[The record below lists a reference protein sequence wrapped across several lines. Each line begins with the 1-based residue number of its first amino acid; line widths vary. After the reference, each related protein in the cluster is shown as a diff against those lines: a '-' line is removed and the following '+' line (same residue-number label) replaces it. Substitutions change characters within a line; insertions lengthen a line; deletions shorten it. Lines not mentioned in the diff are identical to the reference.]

1 MKNKTTS
8 PYGTYSLEKVNAP
21 KKERTKSPAAIKIS
35 GKGDLRGGKK

>member
-8 PYGTYSLEKVNAP
+8 PYRTYDLEKINAP
-21 KKERTKSPAAIKIS
+21 KSPSQTKVKSSKIS